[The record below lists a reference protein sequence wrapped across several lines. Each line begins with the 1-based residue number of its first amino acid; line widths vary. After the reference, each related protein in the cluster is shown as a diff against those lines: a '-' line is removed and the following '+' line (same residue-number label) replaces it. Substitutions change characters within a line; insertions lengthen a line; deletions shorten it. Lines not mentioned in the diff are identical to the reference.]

1 MNGLVR
7 KCLVAFSYV
16 ALLVVSVCIL
26 IVPFNVFL
34 ELYMPYTGYTT
45 EGLRDK
51 KFIINKADTHVI
63 LDNVKRNK
71 ETIKTFWEKNPTLSN
86 PRSINGDAYR
96 KYENLVVVDSISII
110 KDGKILGLGS
120 LCIDVDTVTFTYQ
133 FGSRYQTIKEYNAL
147 FMKEAIVFE
156 GVDYIAPPAYVDF
169 LACLYK
175 ESSSSLFFMMMLVA
189 SPYVIAFFVVLRREY
204 I

>member
-1 MNGLVR
+1 MNVQVR

-16 ALLVVSVCIL
+16 ALLLVSVCIL

-71 ETIKTFWEKNPTLSN
+71 ETIKSFWEKNPTLSN

-96 KYENLVVVDSISII
+96 KYGDLVVVDSISII
-110 KDGKILGLGS
+110 KEGKILGLGS
-120 LCIDVDTVTFTYQ
+120 LCIDGATVTFTYQ
-133 FGSRYQTIKEYNAL
+133 FGNGDQIIKEYNAL

-169 LACLYK
+169 LSCIFHK
-175 ESSSSLFFMMMLVA
+175 TSTSLFFMMMLVA
-189 SPYVIAFFVVLRREY
+189 APYVIAFFVVLKLKY